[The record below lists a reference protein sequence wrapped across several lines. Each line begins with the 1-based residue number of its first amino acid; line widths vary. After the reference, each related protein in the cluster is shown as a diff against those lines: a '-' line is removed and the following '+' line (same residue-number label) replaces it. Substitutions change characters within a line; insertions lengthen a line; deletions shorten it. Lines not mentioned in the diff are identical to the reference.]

1 MGEPMAGRRLEIDLP
16 DELWQDLERVA
27 AALGFADP
35 GEASIVGLAEWVA
48 RRKAELED
56 RDPATKYFINEALD
70 ELTEKKKP
78 H

>member
-1 MGEPMAGRRLEIDLP
+1 MAGRRLEIDLP

-35 GEASIVGLAEWVA
+35 VEAAIVGLAEWVA
-48 RRKAELED
+48 RRKAELGD
-56 RDPATKYFINEALD
+56 RDPAQKYFVNEALD
-70 ELTEKKKP
+70 ELIGKKKP